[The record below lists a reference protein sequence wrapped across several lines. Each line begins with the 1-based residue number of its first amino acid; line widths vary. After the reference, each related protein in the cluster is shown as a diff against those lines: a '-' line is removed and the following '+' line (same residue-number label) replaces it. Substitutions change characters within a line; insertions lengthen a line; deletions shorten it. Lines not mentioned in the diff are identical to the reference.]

1 MGNITSELKSDL
13 NKSLESLQTLR
24 DEIRVRL
31 HLAGMDAKDAW
42 DKLEP
47 KPSTPRSWPTTS
59 PRPRGTR
66 CARSWEKVKE
76 FRSSLLLD
84 RRVTAAER
92 DGIATR
98 SRWGRDAGSAPQ
110 RGQRTTRATLPTL
123 DPPRRPRAAP
133 RRRGSAG
140 DRRSRAAAGRR

>member
-47 KPSTPRSWPTTS
+47 KLLDAEKLADDVSEASRHAL
-59 PRPRGTR
+59 REIV
-66 CARSWEKVKE
+66 EKVKE
-76 FRSSLLLD
+76 FRSSLP
-84 RRVTAAER
+84 
-92 DGIATR
+92 
-98 SRWGRDAGSAPQ
+98 S
-110 RGQRTTRATLPTL
+110 
-123 DPPRRPRAAP
+123 
-133 RRRGSAG
+133 
-140 DRRSRAAAGRR
+140 